1 MTRHMLQ
8 NNMIVINKDSL
19 ARLKPEHREILF
31 AEAARASAMNTYLQQ
46 KREASMLEDIRK
58 SGRSKI
64 IEDVDRDA
72 FAAKSKVVTTAMEG
86 RWGKAHLDR
95 VLAAIDTQRKR

>member
-1 MTRHMLQ
+1 MIEVIPLRIGFRDVKIEGGQLLVNGRPVLIKGANRHEMDPDYGYY
-8 NNMIVINKDSL
+8 VSEG
-19 ARLKPEHREILF
+19 R
-31 AEAARASAMNTYLQQ
+31 
-46 KREASMLEDIRK
+46 MLEDIRK

-72 FAAKSKVVTTAMEG
+72 FAAKSKVVATAMEG

-95 VLAAIDTQRKR
+95 VIASIDKQRQR

>member
-1 MTRHMLQ
+1 
-8 NNMIVINKDSL
+8 MIVINKDSL
-19 ARLKPEHREILF
+19 ARLKPEHREVLF

-72 FAAKSKVVTTAMEG
+72 FAAKAKVVTTAMEG
-86 RWGKAHLDR
+86 RWGKPQVER
-95 VLAAIDTQRKR
+95 VLAAIEAQRKR